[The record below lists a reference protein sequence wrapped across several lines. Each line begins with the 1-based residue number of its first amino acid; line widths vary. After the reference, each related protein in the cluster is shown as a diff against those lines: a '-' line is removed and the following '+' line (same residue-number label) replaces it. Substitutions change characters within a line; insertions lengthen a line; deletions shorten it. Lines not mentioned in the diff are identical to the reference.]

1 MAAPDDLPQWAD
13 YLDLMK
19 GAEAVIDLLPE
30 PNDVQSRQAAYRLFF
45 HSLAAGYMTAFAE
58 PDLPDFVPMVNNV
71 FNSQGANPDFIYGSA
86 RIDGTGSYRLT
97 GNRGG
102 GIFLLFDFLAGGI
115 GVMDELGPS
124 VGALDAEDLQIG
136 KDGGFDVLLSSERP
150 RGYRGDWFRLD
161 PRATAVSVRQ
171 ASYAWGEAAE
181 ARIAIDRIDRPIV
194 GANLD
199 AAETANRLT
208 KLAAYAHRYSKFALE
223 YCKGL
228 RERGLINK
236 LEHDDWSGRGGV
248 AGQHYYQGLFH
259 LQPGHAL
266 ILETELPERVRYWAV
281 QVNDPLWNTV
291 DWLNHQ
297 CSINGGHASVDPDG
311 KFRAVISADDPAV
324 PNWLDTAG
332 NTDGSIMLRWTGA
345 SSAPKPSCVLVPMA
359 NIRAQLP
366 VTTGTVTFEMR
377 QESLRRRR
385 RGAQLRRR
393 W

>member
-1 MAAPDDLPQWAD
+1 
-13 YLDLMK
+13 
-19 GAEAVIDLLPE
+19 
-30 PNDVQSRQAAYRLFF
+30 
-45 HSLAAGYMTAFAE
+45 
-58 PDLPDFVPMVNNV
+58 
-71 FNSQGANPDFIYGSA
+71 
-86 RIDGTGSYRLT
+86 
-97 GNRGG
+97 
-102 GIFLLFDFLAGGI
+102 
-115 GVMDELGPS
+115 
-124 VGALDAEDLQIG
+124 
-136 KDGGFDVLLSSERP
+136 
-150 RGYRGDWFRLD
+150 
-161 PRATAVSVRQ
+161 
-171 ASYAWGEAAE
+171 
-181 ARIAIDRIDRPIV
+181 
-194 GANLD
+194 
-199 AAETANRLT
+199 
-208 KLAAYAHRYSKFALE
+208 
-223 YCKGL
+223 
-228 RERGLINK
+228 
-236 LEHDDWSGRGGV
+236 V